1 MFIFIRLSF
10 FIAEFLTSFP
20 FSVLCLNTGVVH
32 KITIF
37 KTGTRFVRSCS
48 GETRVVGRKGGK
60 SSVACMAST
69 ISTAH
74 RSQHFKPV
82 ADGVEN
88 SLRRRGEW
96 KVNEEISTY
105 SVQST
110 SPSWK
115 RSAVF
120 RSVEVRNIKL
130 FNRSKQS
137 LDSTRV
143 GVEKVLLSRVL
154 KFDSTK
160 VKEQKIEGCKDDF

>member
-10 FIAEFLTSFP
+10 FIAQFLTSSP

-48 GETRVVGRKGGK
+48 RETRVVEKNGK

-69 ISTAH
+69 ISIAH

-88 SLRRRGEW
+88 SLRRRSEW
-96 KVNEEISTY
+96 KVNKELFYLQCTI
-105 SVQST
+105 
-110 SPSWK
+110 
-115 RSAVF
+115 
-120 RSVEVRNIKL
+120 NI
-130 FNRSKQS
+130 
-137 LDSTRV
+137 T
-143 GVEKVLLSRVL
+143 LLETLGGIPFCGSG
-154 KFDSTK
+154 KH
-160 VKEQKIEGCKDDF
+160 